1 MDSTGGIRM
10 IDKSL
15 KETEA
20 RMKKAVQALQDEL
33 VTIRTG
39 RASPA
44 LIERLHVE
52 YYGISTPLNQIAT
65 ISAPEARLLVVQP
78 WDHSALGAIEKAIL
92 KSDLGLNP
100 TNDGR
105 VIRVVIPYLSEERRK
120 ELIKIVHKKA
130 EEGRVAIRNC
140 RRDGL
145 DDLLKLQKDK
155 VISEDDFKH
164 GKEELQKLTDRFIEG
179 VDEVAGNKEEEILE
193 V

>member
-1 MDSTGGIRM
+1 M

-52 YYGISTPLNQIAT
+52 YYGVSTPLNQIAT

-78 WDHSALGAIEKAIL
+78 WDHSVLGAIEKAIL

-105 VIRVVIPYLSEERRK
+105 VIRVMIPYLSEERRK

-145 DDLLKLQKDK
+145 EDLQKLQKDK
-155 VISEDDFKH
+155 LISEDDFKR
-164 GKEELQKLTDRFIEG
+164 GKEELQKLTDRFIER

>member
-1 MDSTGGIRM
+1 M

-52 YYGISTPLNQIAT
+52 YYGVSTSLNQIAT

-78 WDHSALGAIEKAIL
+78 WDHSVLGAIEKAIL

-145 DDLLKLQKDK
+145 EDLQKLQKDK
-155 VISEDDFKH
+155 LISEDDFKR
-164 GKEELQKLTDRFIEG
+164 GKEELQKLTDRFIER
-179 VDEVAGNKEEEILE
+179 VDEVTGNKEEEILE

>member
-1 MDSTGGIRM
+1 M

-52 YYGISTPLNQIAT
+52 YYGVSTPLNQIAT

-78 WDHSALGAIEKAIL
+78 WEHSVLGAIEKAIL

-130 EEGRVAIRNC
+130 EEGRVAVRNC

-145 DDLLKLQKDK
+145 EDLQKLQKDK
-155 VISEDDFKH
+155 LISEDDFKR
-164 GKEELQKLTDRFIEG
+164 GKEELQKLTDRFIER

>member
-1 MDSTGGIRM
+1 M

-52 YYGISTPLNQIAT
+52 YYGVSTPLNQIAT

-78 WDHSALGAIEKAIL
+78 WDHSVLGAIEKAIL

-105 VIRVVIPYLSEERRK
+105 VIRVMIPYLSEERRK

-145 DDLLKLQKDK
+145 EDLQKLQKDK
-155 VISEDDFKH
+155 FISEDDFKR
-164 GKEELQKLTDRFIEG
+164 GKEELQKLTDRFIER
-179 VDEVAGNKEEEILE
+179 VDEVVGNKEEEILE

>member
-1 MDSTGGIRM
+1 M

-20 RMKKAVQALQDEL
+20 RMKKAVQALQDDL

-52 YYGISTPLNQIAT
+52 YYGVSTPLNQIAT

-78 WDHSALGAIEKAIL
+78 WDHNAMGAIEKAIL

-105 VIRVVIPYLSEERRK
+105 VIRVMIPYLSEERRK

-130 EEGRVAIRNC
+130 EEGRVAVRHC

-145 DDLLKLQKDK
+145 EDLQKLQKDK
-155 VISEDDFKH
+155 LVSEDDFKR
-164 GKEELQKLTDRFIEG
+164 GREELQKLTDRFIER

>member
-1 MDSTGGIRM
+1 M

-52 YYGISTPLNQIAT
+52 YYSVSTPLNQIAT

-130 EEGRVAIRNC
+130 EEGRVAVRNC

-145 DDLLKLQKDK
+145 EDLQKLQKDK
-155 VISEDDFKH
+155 LISEDDFKR
-164 GKEELQKLTDRFIEG
+164 GKEELQKLTDSFIER
-179 VDEVAGNKEEEILE
+179 VDEVAANKEEEILE

>member
-1 MDSTGGIRM
+1 M

-52 YYGISTPLNQIAT
+52 YYSVSTPLNQIAT

-78 WDHSALGAIEKAIL
+78 WDHSVLGAIEKAIL

-130 EEGRVAIRNC
+130 EEGRVAVRNC

-145 DDLLKLQKDK
+145 EDLQKLQKDK
-155 VISEDDFKH
+155 LVSEDDFKR
-164 GKEELQKLTDRFIEG
+164 GKEELQKLTDRFIEH